1 MICRQTQPLH
11 SNFSKRTAVLFCFEG
26 DFDLLLSQGDLELLI
41 LLFLLSKCWSY
52 RQRSPC
58 PTFQLLRPIISENI
72 QNTTFPELYILFFI
86 WFYYFIKKW
95 IDTIYSDYL
104 SHPSTLPTC
113 SQSPC
118 LPFTQPTRIHTLPLN
133 RKQRGN

>member
-11 SNFSKRTAVLFCFEG
+11 SNFSKRTPVLFCFEG

-41 LLFLLSKCWSY
+41 LLFLLSKCWGY

-86 WFYYFIKKW
+86 WFYYFIKNMNW
-95 IDTIYSDYL
+95 YNIFWLPSPSINSSHMFPISLPPIYPTHPYT
-104 SHPSTLPTC
+104 HPS
-113 SQSPC
+113 S
-118 LPFTQPTRIHTLPLN
+118 
-133 RKQRGN
+133 